1 MMQTGGKATPLS
13 FDPRGQSGPLIAS
26 AATPWAGVQF
36 EVHQTAPSEERVSA
50 SPPEG
55 QLQVRVILDGQCE
68 GVVYDGDQ
76 ARRPFTMGQGVVS
89 IHGGPTPVS
98 VRVRGSIRT
107 LVASVSETWLE
118 RMAHEGVP
126 PRRGTHRL
134 PGTHPLARQIALA
147 MCEEVQAGAPSG
159 PLVAESLSTALL
171 AYVFG
176 QLPPAPMRVR
186 GALAPGQAR
195 HLKRYI
201 EERLGEELHLEDLA
215 AVCDLRP
222 RHFSS
227 LFRETFGTTPY
238 RYVLE
243 RRLERGARLLATTA
257 HDITEIALQTG
268 FSSQSH
274 FTTAFRRAYGLTP
287 ARYAM
292 AHRRGGL
299 Q

>member
-1 MMQTGGKATPLS
+1 MMLAGEKSAPLS
-13 FDPRGQSGPLIAS
+13 FDPRGSGEPLIAS
-26 AATPWAGVQF
+26 AATSWAGVQF
-36 EVHQTAPSEERVSA
+36 EVHQTVPTEERVSA
-50 SPPEG
+50 SPPPG
-55 QLQVRVILDGQCE
+55 QLQLRVILDGYCE
-68 GVVYDGDQ
+68 GVAYEGN
-76 ARRPFTMGQGVVS
+76 RERTFNMGAGVVS
-89 IHGGPTPVS
+89 IHGGPTPGS

-134 PGTHPLARQIALA
+134 PGTHSLARQIALA

-201 EERLGEELHLEDLA
+201 EERLGEDLHLEDLA

-274 FTTAFRRAYGLTP
+274 FTTAFRRAYGETP

-292 AHRRGGL
+292 SHRRGSL